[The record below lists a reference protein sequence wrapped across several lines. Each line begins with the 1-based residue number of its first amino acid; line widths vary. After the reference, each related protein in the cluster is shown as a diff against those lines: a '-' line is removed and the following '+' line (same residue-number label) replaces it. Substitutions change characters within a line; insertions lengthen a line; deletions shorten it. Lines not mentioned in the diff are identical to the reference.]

1 MNTYNHTY
9 YSSFSAEKTDIS
21 SQLDNTQRMI
31 KDLKTLK
38 KQANLYQMGQNLV
51 KFKSFHK
58 NSIRSLVHSNF
69 KNKMVINSDEK
80 EEKAKVFLPEC
91 KRNKKLKFNQIY
103 NETSYNIPFYNKI
116 LSNNSLLSLS
126 SSRIKR
132 RTFSNN
138 FKSMIRSRNK
148 KKIVHT
154 SNFSL
159 SNSKNNL
166 NSVYFSISNLN
177 DKIDSKNKKIKNSNH
192 IRTES
197 ISQFYKKSKE
207 LVYSNYINNIQ
218 KAEYRKLNEGIKT
231 KIELY
236 DVEIFSLQQSIN
248 LIEKYMKD
256 DEKYIEYLKK
266 ELLKE
271 TEKNEL
277 LLKKKNEGF
286 TENFLLN
293 HRLQKIERIYRKNI
307 NNKFFLLCVKNG
319 TNQIDKFTEEDKND
333 YLLDLDTLNQLSNFS
348 VFEKKINN
356 QISKQEDEKL
366 SVDEIEIIVF
376 GRKLIRKPKI
386 IFNSPEEFGKKLNK
400 IESNIQN
407 SLIEFNQSQN
417 TLNLY
422 REEYKEKLDLIE
434 KDYKID
440 IFYQNE
446 MNKYYEKLNEVKTR
460 NEYLKKYVKN
470 IKFKNRKHIQLELI
484 EDKIFE
490 VFINIEEK
498 YRISV
503 NRNFNEKITTITY
516 LRDLERG
523 FNKLVK
529 IKNSLMLNHHSL
541 YLEIKKNIDKEHR
554 IAKIKELKEKV
565 FKDFDEKINKVLTK
579 SCKLIVKQRRKIN
592 RIHIDSL
599 KHTKLNQENNN
610 NDSDDYE
617 YII

>member
-91 KRNKKLKFNQIY
+91 KRNKKIKFNQIY

-277 LLKKKNEGF
+277 LLEKKKEKKKN
-286 TENFLLN
+286 
-293 HRLQKIERIYRKNI
+293 K
-307 NNKFFLLCVKNG
+307 
-319 TNQIDKFTEEDKND
+319 
-333 YLLDLDTLNQLSNFS
+333 
-348 VFEKKINN
+348 
-356 QISKQEDEKL
+356 
-366 SVDEIEIIVF
+366 
-376 GRKLIRKPKI
+376 
-386 IFNSPEEFGKKLNK
+386 
-400 IESNIQN
+400 
-407 SLIEFNQSQN
+407 
-417 TLNLY
+417 
-422 REEYKEKLDLIE
+422 
-434 KDYKID
+434 
-440 IFYQNE
+440 
-446 MNKYYEKLNEVKTR
+446 
-460 NEYLKKYVKN
+460 
-470 IKFKNRKHIQLELI
+470 
-484 EDKIFE
+484 
-490 VFINIEEK
+490 
-498 YRISV
+498 
-503 NRNFNEKITTITY
+503 
-516 LRDLERG
+516 
-523 FNKLVK
+523 
-529 IKNSLMLNHHSL
+529 
-541 YLEIKKNIDKEHR
+541 
-554 IAKIKELKEKV
+554 
-565 FKDFDEKINKVLTK
+565 
-579 SCKLIVKQRRKIN
+579 
-592 RIHIDSL
+592 
-599 KHTKLNQENNN
+599 
-610 NDSDDYE
+610 
-617 YII
+617 